1 MRETEGRDG
10 AMEEFME
17 RDVPAEP
24 GMTDPRLILARVQ
37 DTKPRRLDGGRTVLR
52 PSLPF
57 DETTRLASCFLDLYI
72 GARYAPSP
80 SRTGCIC
87 HATVMAGSV
96 NLTVGGKT
104 FQLLERDALRFSA
117 DQPYQFFNLSNGAG
131 RLLLEYQYL
140 QED

>member
-1 MRETEGRDG
+1 
-10 AMEEFME
+10 ME
-17 RDVPAEP
+17 RDVPEEP
-24 GMTDPRLILARVQ
+24 GVADPRLILARVQ

-80 SRTGCIC
+80 SRTGC
-87 HATVMAGSV
+87 HATGMAGSV